1 MVERVV
7 KATVSSRRFWALGA
21 TLSIGCAALLFLQ
34 WQRSALRPA
43 LDEEWW
49 RERDRQR
56 ADYDRNRQLFV

>member
-7 KATVSSRRFWALGA
+7 KATVSSGRFWALGA
-21 TLSIGCAALLFLQ
+21 TLSIGCAALLFFR
-34 WQRSALRPA
+34 WQRSVLRSA

-49 RERDRQR
+49 RERDRRR